1 MKTRWFCNACGK
13 LFATRTDAY
22 FEGCGTWSV
31 EVLEDSIER
40 NEAGRVVR
48 AVMAGEIH
56 KVSVSAKVST

>member
-1 MKTRWFCNACGK
+1 MKTKWLCNACGK
-13 LFATRTDAY
+13 TFATRHGAY

-48 AVMAGEIH
+48 ATLAGEIH
-56 KVSVSAKVST
+56 KVSVDAKVTT